1 MEYINKKVAEFKKED
16 GYLYKMMSQIEKDYQ
31 DGKDNCLYYKI
42 SDEEWTPLLD
52 IGSLRFDNLQTES
65 KTIIE
70 AINEL
75 YSKLN

>member
-1 MEYINKKVAEFKKED
+1 MDSELRDELIKSI
-16 GYLYKMMSQIEKDYQ
+16 KMIKDYI
-31 DGKDNCLYYKI
+31 DNNIISLEVKNNCLYYKI

-65 KTIIE
+65 KTIIG

-75 YSKLN
+75 HNKLN

>member
-1 MEYINKKVAEFKKED
+1 MDSELRDELIKSI
-16 GYLYKMMSQIEKDYQ
+16 KMIKDYI
-31 DGKDNCLYYKI
+31 DNNIINLEVRDNCLYYKI

-65 KTIIE
+65 KTIIG

-75 YSKLN
+75 NNKLN

>member
-1 MEYINKKVAEFKKED
+1 MDSELRDELIKSI
-16 GYLYKMMSQIEKDYQ
+16 KMIKDYI
-31 DGKDNCLYYKI
+31 DNNVINLKVENNCLYYKI

-75 YSKLN
+75 YNKLN